1 MPQPATKHV
10 LWWSWK
16 IFILHLGSTWTI
28 TSVFMHASMVDTYIH
43 TCYNQNENKS
53 SHLLTVNYCS
63 VTQLVKMKREQ

>member
-43 TCYNQNENKS
+43 TYMLQSK
-53 SHLLTVNYCS
+53 
-63 VTQLVKMKREQ
+63 